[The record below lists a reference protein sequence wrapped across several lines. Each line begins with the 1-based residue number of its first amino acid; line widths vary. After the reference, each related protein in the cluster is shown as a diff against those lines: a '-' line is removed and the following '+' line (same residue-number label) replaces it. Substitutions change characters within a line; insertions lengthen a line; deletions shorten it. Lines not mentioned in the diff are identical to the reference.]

1 VCPIGDV
8 APDLR
13 VKFGKSRA
21 ISRCC
26 QVSYDGI
33 SNVRSV
39 TRLDAIDRPLFPLYP
54 PLPWLSAELLRVAI
68 PKACC
73 ILREPARHLSALSK
87 SINACLDGS
96 ITNMAHHKALSVS
109 RDDLG
114 SLVAMALQTD
124 RNPETLEM
132 EAAAPNHY
140 AASACWKT
148 RLSSRREEI
157 EGRSR
162 RLSTKESSVP
172 TLVWLQLSYGFLVS
186 SSSK

>member
-1 VCPIGDV
+1 
-8 APDLR
+8 
-13 VKFGKSRA
+13 
-21 ISRCC
+21 
-26 QVSYDGI
+26 
-33 SNVRSV
+33 
-39 TRLDAIDRPLFPLYP
+39 
-54 PLPWLSAELLRVAI
+54 
-68 PKACC
+68 
-73 ILREPARHLSALSK
+73 
-87 SINACLDGS
+87 
-96 ITNMAHHKALSVS
+96 MAHHKALSAS

-124 RNPETLEM
+124 RNPEILEM

-148 RLSSRREEI
+148 WLSSRREEI

-172 TLVWLQLSYGFLVS
+172 ILVWLQLSYGFLVS